1 MKRPGP
7 LHLLLAICLFW
18 QSLAFAGLGH
28 SFAGHAAGTDHDGHA
43 FLHLTEQ
50 AHHHHDGG
58 IHLDDSSESV
68 KHMQADGLIGTAGP
82 LPSPCNFL
90 ATTPPLDPL
99 PAFAASRLPE
109 PFLEG
114 LKRPPRSF
122 S

>member
-1 MKRPGP
+1 MKPGFLP
-7 LHLLLAICLFW
+7 LLLALCLFW
-18 QSLAFAGLGH
+18 QSLAFAGIGH
-28 SFAGHAAGTDHDGHA
+28 SVAAPAGGDDHHGHA

-50 AHHHHDGG
+50 AHHHHEDG
-58 IHLDDSSESV
+58 IHFDDSSESV
-68 KHMQADGLIGTAGP
+68 QHMQADGLIGTAGP

-99 PAFAASRLPE
+99 PAVAASRVPE

-114 LKRPPRSF
+114 LKRPPRPF